1 MCLFA
6 VTGGIAFC
14 SVLVQSTPDL
24 DTIDPIAVINF
35 LVIKAVMMLTGAYT
49 QGLRI
54 SACLAAPEVTK
65 PRLILHLSSPVLTV
79 SELLNIPYIQSNL
92 LTLITAE
99 PFVSRQASATS
110 IPCNST
116 VAYSMNAVANYME
129 RWIDFTG

>member
-1 MCLFA
+1 MFGC
-6 VTGGIAFC
+6 
-14 SVLVQSTPDL
+14 
-24 DTIDPIAVINF
+24 
-35 LVIKAVMMLTGAYT
+35 
-49 QGLRI
+49 
-54 SACLAAPEVTK
+54 PEVTK

-79 SELLNIPYIQSNL
+79 SELLNMPYIQSNL

-129 RWIDFTG
+129 RWIDFFNNGFWKDIVGGYP